1 MYGIPKDSRFDFC
14 GSGIKFQCVC
24 FFAIEPISGDKN
36 GSVIIYAEIFQSFL
50 AVILRFARGQNGTS
64 CIDESATIDG
74 NTIRIGNDHISFMA
88 GYFQKS
94 IHRRRISAGHL
105 VHNDFRRT
113 LCHIGIALHV
123 TGQFRFG

>member
-50 AVILRFARGQNGTS
+50 VVILRFARGQNGTS

-88 GYFQKS
+88 CYFQKS

-123 TGQFRFG
+123 TGQFRFW